1 MSNVDDAIALVSARS
16 NYRLRAAWL
25 EREANEQEAK
35 QRPLTARAI
44 RYKAR
49 IAQRAAM
56 AELRSRCLPVAHGL
70 RYQAQPGSRFSRVR
84 QAPATG
90 T

>member
-1 MSNVDDAIALVSARS
+1 MNADAIALVSARS

-25 EREANEQEAK
+25 EREANEQEAQ

-56 AELRSRCLPVAHGL
+56 APLSASDLAMEAH
-70 RYQAQPGSRFSRVR
+70 R
-84 QAPATG
+84 Q
-90 T
+90 